1 MYNEPV
7 RTTLDIDDDVFN
19 AAKDIATKQSHTLG
33 QVVSALMRQS
43 LGKNQIAPSIRNG
56 VPLFTPKPASR
67 QPDLSLVNAFRDE
80 S

>member
-7 RTTLDIDDDVFN
+7 RTTVDIDDDVLN
-19 AAKDIATKQSHTLG
+19 AAKDIATKRSHTLG

-43 LGKNQIAPSIRNG
+43 LGKNQTAPSVRNG

-67 QPDLSLVNAFRDE
+67 QPDLSLVNALRDE
-80 S
+80 